1 MPADRPERVAS
12 LDVFRGATIA
22 AMILVNDPGSWSH
35 IYPPLEHADWNG
47 WTPTDLIFPFFLFIV
62 GVSLTLS
69 FAARIS
75 RGISRGALVLH
86 VVRRS
91 ALIFVI
97 GLFLNGFPDFDFSS
111 IRIMGVLQRIALC
124 YLVAGL
130 LYFLINRVIAYAG
143 QTAEKRL
150 AWGRR

>member
-1 MPADRPERVAS
+1 EPLIATAEIIAAPNTLTVGEPSRATRIVS

-35 IYPPLEHADWNG
+35 IYPPLEHAEWNG

-69 FAARIS
+69 FASRIAR
-75 RGISRGALVLH
+75 GLAPGALPIH

-91 ALIFVI
+91 TLIFPI
-97 GLFLNGFPDFDFSS
+97 GLFLNGFPDFD
-111 IRIMGVLQRIALC
+111 
-124 YLVAGL
+124 
-130 LYFLINRVIAYAG
+130 
-143 QTAEKRL
+143 
-150 AWGRR
+150 